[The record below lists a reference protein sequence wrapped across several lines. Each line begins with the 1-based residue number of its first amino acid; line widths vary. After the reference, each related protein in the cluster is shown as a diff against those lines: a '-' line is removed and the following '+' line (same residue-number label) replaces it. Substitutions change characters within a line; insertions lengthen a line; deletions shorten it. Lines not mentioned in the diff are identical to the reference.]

1 MGIHGYW
8 SPITQQVK
16 LVFAEDKA
24 FLGFGLREGYE
35 LPASSVSSLPSARG
49 TLDLVF
55 CSVQKCVY
63 FNKTPDVDCAQ
74 VPPWK
79 LFLRISLWSNC
90 IVPLIQVNRYRTQHA
105 ETPVTHNADGVTFFS
120 WSKEWF
126 ILTCSQ
132 HDSTW
137 CDLIAFYCL
146 IQVQSIQNL

>member
-1 MGIHGYW
+1 MGIEVLSPNRW
-8 SPITQQVK
+8 SLSLQKT
-16 LVFAEDKA
+16 A

-79 LFLRISLWSNC
+79 VFLRISLWSNR

-120 WSKEWF
+120 EAKNGLYWLVVSMIRHDVTFDCFLLPNPSTVHSEF
-126 ILTCSQ
+126 I
-132 HDSTW
+132 
-137 CDLIAFYCL
+137 I
-146 IQVQSIQNL
+146 